1 MKKNTVAI
9 ICSTILIGV
18 FFASSCLALEFGA
31 RANYWFPSFRGDLR
45 VDKDSIPGTQ
55 MDLKEDL
62 GVKNENIPFIEAYFG
77 VGKHEITFMYA
88 QVNFS
93 GTKFVDKPIIFDGRL
108 FNPNSLVE
116 SELNTKMLDLEYQ
129 YKIVNFKNILAG
141 LTIGL
146 IGKVKYFDGSARL
159 RSTTTGSTYDNT
171 QDIHAPIPMIGLGA
185 KIGIL
190 ANILEARAKITGMG
204 YSGSFFYD
212 AMGDVAI
219 TPFPFVDVH
228 AGYRAMSLKID
239 NISDIYA
246 NMNFSGPYIGIAVG
260 F

>member
-1 MKKNTVAI
+1 MKKNIPAV
-9 ICSTILIGV
+9 ICATILIGV
-18 FFASSCLALEFGA
+18 FFASSCFALEFGA
-31 RANYWFPSFRGDLR
+31 SANYWIPTFKGDLR
-45 VDKDSIPGTQ
+45 VDKNSVRGTEI
-55 MDLKEDL
+55 DLKDDL
-62 GVKNENIPFIEAYFG
+62 GVKNENVPFVEAYFG

-93 GTKFVDKPIIFDGRL
+93 GTKYFDKPIIFDGRI
-108 FNPNSLVE
+108 FNVNSYVE
-116 SELNTKMLDLEYQ
+116 SELNTKMIDLEYQ

-141 LTIGL
+141 LTIGI
-146 IGKVKYFDGSARL
+146 IGKVKYFDGNVRLHSSTIGSA
-159 RSTTTGSTYDNT
+159 YDNT

-185 KIGIL
+185 KIGLL

-212 AMGDVAI
+212 AMADVAV
-219 TPFPFVDVH
+219 TPFPFFDIH

-239 NISDIYA
+239 NISDVYA
-246 NMNFSGPYIGIAVG
+246 NMSFTGPYVGVAVG